1 MVYQLVLAYHH
12 VACIYYYHTIRKHT
26 HTHTHTHTTRNR
38 HVRVVSSLRR
48 CAHLASPRAVDGGR
62 REDDYAPAL
71 GAPTATRPVR
81 DVVNAFS
88 LKQRR
93 TLDVVVREETR
104 HVDVGC

>member
-1 MVYQLVLAYHH
+1 M
-12 VACIYYYHTIRKHT
+12 
-26 HTHTHTHTTRNR
+26 
-38 HVRVVSSLRR
+38 
-48 CAHLASPRAVDGGR
+48 DGGR

-93 TLDVVVREETR
+93 TLDVVVGKETR
-104 HVDVGC
+104 HVDVGR

>member
-1 MVYQLVLAYHH
+1 MVYQLVLAYHQ

-26 HTHTHTHTTRNR
+26 HTHTP
-38 HVRVVSSLRR
+38 RVTDTCEWWRLSRR